1 MLDARKTQ
9 ALLAV
14 FDTGSFEAAAQEL
27 HLTPSAVSQR
37 ISALEQE
44 LGTPLVIRAKPCRP
58 SNAGQRVLRYLRQH
72 HMLEAELRDEL
83 FPSSSQAARIALALN
98 NDTLATWLLPALAG
112 FLQREAIL
120 LDIMLDDQ
128 EHTFK
133 ALEQGLALAGIASRA
148 QAMRGGVVQ
157 PLGRMRYRLL
167 AQAGFAAH
175 WFGQG
180 IQRASLRQAPLL
192 VFDRKDMLQATFLEQ
207 HFGLAPG
214 SYPQHFIPASSA
226 YFQALRL
233 GLGYGLIPELQS
245 GPLTGSDLVD
255 LAPDK
260 PVDVMLYWHT
270 WKLQSPR
277 LLKLGAVLQ
286 EAARQVLLPPPAQ
299 EEMQN
304 IDAEQGQPNPEKF

>member
-1 MLDARKTQ
+1 MFDSRKTE

-14 FDTGSFEAAAQEL
+14 FDTGSFEMAAREL

-44 LGTPLVIRAKPCRP
+44 LGAPLVLRGKPCRP
-58 SNAGQRVLRYLRQH
+58 SATGQRVLRYLRQH
-72 HMLEAELRDEL
+72 QMLEAELRTEL
-83 FPSSSQAARIALALN
+83 FPAAEQPTRIALALN

-120 LDIMLDDQ
+120 LDILLDDQ

-133 ALEQGLALAGIASRA
+133 ALEQGLALAGVAARA
-148 QAMRGGVVQ
+148 QAMRGGMVQ
-157 PLGRMRYRLL
+157 PLGRMRYHLL
-167 AQAGFAAH
+167 ATPEFAAR
-175 WFGQG
+175 WFGAG
-180 IQRASLRQAPLL
+180 LQRQALRQAPLL
-192 VFDRKDMLQATFLEQ
+192 SFDRKDMLQADFLQQ
-207 HFGLAPG
+207 HFGLGQG
-214 SYPQHFIPASSA
+214 SYPVHFIPASSA

-245 GPLTGSDLVD
+245 GPLQESGLID

-260 PVDVMLYWHT
+260 TVDVMLYWHA

-277 LLKLGAVLQ
+277 LQNLGNAILD
-286 EAARQVLLPPPAQ
+286 AARRVLLPPLAQ
-299 EEMQN
+299 TEE
-304 IDAEQGQPNPEKF
+304 